1 MNTGFPIY
9 GALSSQSWAESAGIE
24 AAADARRYL
33 VPLKVP
39 VTDYP
44 APNGRLCAT

>member
-24 AAADARRYL
+24 AAADARHYL

-39 VTDYP
+39 LLT
-44 APNGRLCAT
+44 GEGCAEGY

>member
-24 AAADARRYL
+24 AAADARHYL

-39 VTDYP
+39 VADYR
-44 APNGRLCAT
+44 G